1 MGLLISVVLT
11 SLLGFSLCIWFA
23 NWIKNQCV
31 QGESVRHV
39 ASLIERGSLVFLR
52 REMLS
57 LLGFCSLMALLL
69 ALLLPQIIFIEPSLA
84 NLTVPLAYL
93 CGCSLSALCALIG
106 MKVATKANARTA
118 EAAQTSLESAFLI
131 SFRGGSVM
139 GIFVVCTS
147 LLGITLLLRIGADAI
162 HLFAF
167 SFGASSL
174 ALFAKAGGG
183 IFTKTADIS
192 ADLVGKVELGL
203 AEDDPRNPAVI
214 ADNVGDNVGDVAGM
228 GCDLFD
234 SYVAS
239 LIASL
244 VMAFSLNK
252 AYVSLILAYSLCGMA
267 STILVVGSV
276 RLGAKRSVSATL
288 NRNTWGTSMLF
299 LVSSLIVTLVMEAPP
314 RLYLCSV
321 VGLGV
326 GTLIGLI
333 TNHYTDDCHSP
344 VQKVAAMGKQGPAFT
359 VLGGF
364 SYGLLSTL
372 PALIGIALAALLSY
386 VLASPL
392 GEGMGFFG
400 ISLSSV
406 GMLSIVGMVVSNDA
420 YGPIVDNARGLVQMC
435 DLGDT
440 ALEHTD
446 HLDSAGNTAKAVTK
460 GFAIAAAGL
469 AVLSLLG
476 AFLSEVNAHQRMLGM
491 PVTVTLD
498 LFDPRLFFGLIVG
511 SSIPAAFSALLIRSV
526 QQNAML
532 LVGEIHR
539 QFSTIKGLSEGKK
552 GVMPDYDACIDLA
565 TTLALKK
572 LLASGVFIILSTL
585 AVGWIGGPVAVGGFI
600 MGNIIS
606 GLLLALFMATSGGLW
621 DNAKKYVEAGH
632 EGGKQS
638 QAHRS
643 AVIGDTIGDPL
654 KDTAGPSINTQIT
667 LVTLVASL
675 CASLFL
681 RYSLF

>member
-11 SLLGFSLCIWFA
+11 SLLGFFLCIRFVH
-23 NWIKNQCV
+23 WIKNQRV
-31 QGESVRHV
+31 QSEAVHHI
-39 ASLIERGSLVFLR
+39 ASLIEDGSQVFLR
-52 REMLS
+52 REMVS
-57 LLGFCSLMALLL
+57 LLLFCSVMALLL
-69 ALLLPQIIFIEPSLA
+69 ALLLPEVIFIHPSIA
-84 NLTVPLAYL
+84 NLTVALTYL
-93 CGCSLSALCALIG
+93 GGCSLSALCAMVG
-106 MKVATKANARTA
+106 MGVATKANARTA
-118 EAAQTSLESAFLI
+118 EAAQTSLGSAFLI

-147 LLGITLLLRIGADAI
+147 LLGITLLLAIGADAI
-162 HLFAF
+162 HLFSF

-203 AEDDPRNPAVI
+203 AEDDYHNPAVI

-239 LIASL
+239 LTASL
-244 VMAFSLNK
+244 VMAFSLGR
-252 AYVSLILAYSLCGMA
+252 AYISLILAYSLCGMA
-267 STILVVGSV
+267 STILMVGSV
-276 RLGAKRSVSATL
+276 RLGTKHSVSTTL
-288 NRNTWGTSMLF
+288 NRNTWGTSILF
-299 LVSSLIVTLVMEAPP
+299 LASSLLVTLGMNAPL
-314 RLYLCSV
+314 RLYLCSM

-333 TNHYTDDCHSP
+333 TNHYTDDRHAP
-344 VQKVAAMGKQGPAFT
+344 VQKVAAMGRQGPAFS

-392 GEGMGFFG
+392 GSGMGFFG

-435 DLGDT
+435 NLGDT

-446 HLDSAGNTAKAVTK
+446 SLDSAGNTAKAVTK

-476 AFLSEVNAHQRMLGM
+476 AYLSEVNVHQRLLGI
-491 PVTVTLD
+491 PVTATLD
-498 LFDPRLFFGLIVG
+498 LFDPRLFFGLITG
-511 SSIPAAFSALLIRSV
+511 SSIPAAFSAMLIRSV
-526 QQNAML
+526 QQNAME

-539 QFSTIKGLSEGKK
+539 QFSSIEGLSEGKE
-552 GVMPDYDACIDLA
+552 GVLPDYHACIDLA

-585 AVGWIGGPVAVGGFI
+585 AVGWIGGPIAVGGFI

-638 QAHRS
+638 EAHRS